1 MRQSTPRHR
10 FASRQAPSLRHN
22 SARGFT
28 LIEVIVIVL
37 IAAFLGLL
45 TVQMLGTGFLRSFT
59 PVAAARDSAQ
69 AEATVE
75 TVIGFYVGHV
85 NANTSGT
92 LDAVKAQFPNNATL
106 TITDTTVDGVAGI
119 LVTSTVGGQ
128 SVTTLLTQARLNT
141 ADTVVKY

>member
-1 MRQSTPRHR
+1 MRESTLRHT
-10 FASRQAPSLRHN
+10 FASRYKA
-22 SARGFT
+22 ARGFT

-45 TVQMLGTGFLRSFT
+45 TVQMLGTSFLRSFS

-106 TITDTTVDGVAGI
+106 TITDTTIDGVAGL

-128 SVTTLLTQARLNT
+128 SITTLLTQARVNT

>member
-1 MRQSTPRHR
+1 MRESTPRR
-10 FASRQAPSLRHN
+10 KSASRHKA
-22 SARGFT
+22 ARGFT

-45 TVQMLGTGFLRSFT
+45 TVQMLGTSFLRSFS

-106 TITDTTVDGVAGI
+106 TITDTTIDGVAGL

-128 SVTTLLTQARLNT
+128 SVTTLLTQARVNT

>member
-1 MRQSTPRHR
+1 MRQSAARRTSAPH
-10 FASRQAPSLRHN
+10 SR

-28 LIEVIVIVL
+28 LIEVLVIVL
-37 IAAFLGLL
+37 VAAFLGLL
-45 TVQMLGTGFLRSFT
+45 TVQMLGTSFLRSFS

-92 LDAVKAQFPNNATL
+92 LAAVKAQFPNNATL
-106 TITDTTVDGVAGI
+106 TIADTTVDGVAGL